1 MYICFSLDILQ
12 KSMVDLMGQAF
23 TTQINYIPS
32 ATCGLR
38 YISTLE
44 F

>member
-1 MYICFSLDILQ
+1 
-12 KSMVDLMGQAF
+12 MVDLMGQTF

-44 F
+44 LSILIVTIRSGEIS